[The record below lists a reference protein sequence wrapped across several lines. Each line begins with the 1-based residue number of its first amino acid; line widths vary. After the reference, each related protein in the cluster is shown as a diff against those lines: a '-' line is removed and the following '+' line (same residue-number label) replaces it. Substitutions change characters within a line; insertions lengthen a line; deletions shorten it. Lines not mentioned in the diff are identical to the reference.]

1 MQQNLK
7 RAYHIVGI
15 VVSQIVNVPF
25 VAGAVLTVLL
35 FSLRPDVP
43 QRLVGWGVS
52 MLFLTVIP
60 ALSLL
65 FYIPRREAMS
75 RRLEPWSSTEKRQ
88 RVMSFVFMA
97 VSYPIGFVVLK
108 LVQAPAIFEAI
119 MLTYVGVV
127 LALILV
133 NLFFKASGHAAGVA
147 GPVSALIYFYGLIA
161 VPLIALIPLTMWA
174 RVRAQGHTVS
184 QTVVGALLSAA
195 VTVIVLVLYGFRPG
209 QL

>member
-1 MQQNLK
+1 MRQNLR
-7 RAYHIVGI
+7 RAYHIAGI

-25 VAGAVLTVLL
+25 VAGAAMTLLL

-43 QRLVGWGVS
+43 QRLAGWGIS

-65 FYIPRREAMS
+65 FYIPRREAIS

-127 LALILV
+127 LALIFV

-174 RVRAQGHTVS
+174 RVRARGHTVS

-195 VTVIVLVLYGFRPG
+195 VTVIVLMLYGFRPG

>member
-1 MQQNLK
+1 MQQNLR

-25 VAGAVLTVLL
+25 VAGAALTVLL

-43 QRLVGWGVS
+43 QRLVGWGIS

-108 LVQAPAIFEAI
+108 LIQAPTIFEAI
-119 MLTYVGVV
+119 MLTYVFVV

-161 VPLIALIPLTMWA
+161 TPLIALIPLTMWA
-174 RVRAQGHTVS
+174 RVRAKGHTLS
-184 QTVVGALLSAA
+184 QTVIGALLSAA
-195 VTVIVLVLYGFRPG
+195 VTVIVLLLYGFRPG

>member
-1 MQQNLK
+1 MQQNLR

-25 VAGAVLTVLL
+25 VAGAALTLLL

-43 QRLVGWGVS
+43 QRLAGWGIS

-119 MLTYVGVV
+119 MLTYVIVV

-161 VPLIALIPLTMWA
+161 TPLIALIPLTMWA
-174 RVRAQGHTVS
+174 RVRAKGHTFS
-184 QTVVGALLSAA
+184 QTIIGALLSAA